1 MTLRRES
8 SEASLAAFRAQRA
21 SRSAAG
27 LHQVSKV
34 RVWARVKVRVRA
46 TVRVRVTVTVTVTV
60 AGLHQVSALLTTTY
74 FTLGCTRRGATSP

>member
-34 RVWARVKVRVRA
+34 RVRVRVRARA
-46 TVRVRVTVTVTVTV
+46 TVRVRVTVTVGV
-60 AGLHQVSALLTTTY
+60 AGLHQVSAVLTTTY
-74 FTLGCTRRGATSP
+74 FTLGGIRRVATSP

>member
-34 RVWARVKVRVRA
+34 RVRVR
-46 TVRVRVTVTVTVTV
+46 VRVRVTIRVRVRV
-60 AGLHQVSALLTTTY
+60 AGPHQVSALLTTTY